1 MTTRNKKINAPEF
14 SVLMAVYKND
24 SPKYFKEAF
33 ESILNQTLQPK
44 EIVLVRDG
52 VVSVKLENTIKA
64 LVANQ
69 KIPIKLVAL
78 QKNVGLGRAL
88 SIGMKEISCDYVAR
102 MDSDDVSIPDRF
114 KIQMEYIEKNPGA
127 SVYGSYITEFVE
139 GEYNTILKK
148 VPLTNTEIRKYSKY
162 RNPINHV
169 TAVFKKSDIEDAG
182 GYMDMNSYED
192 YFLWLRVARLGFV
205 MNNIPISLVM
215 VRTGRPMIGRRIGL
229 HILKNDYEFFKQIR
243 KLKFIG
249 NMTFIINMF
258 IRIVVRMMPIRFA
271 GFTYYLLRKF

>member
-1 MTTRNKKINAPEF
+1 
-14 SVLMAVYKND
+14 
-24 SPKYFKEAF
+24 
-33 ESILNQTLQPK
+33 
-44 EIVLVRDG
+44 
-52 VVSVKLENTIKA
+52 
-64 LVANQ
+64 
-69 KIPIKLVAL
+69 
-78 QKNVGLGRAL
+78 
-88 SIGMKEISCDYVAR
+88 
-102 MDSDDVSIPDRF
+102 
-114 KIQMEYIEKNPGA
+114 
-127 SVYGSYITEFVE
+127 
-139 GEYNTILKK
+139 
-148 VPLTNTEIRKYSKY
+148 
-162 RNPINHV
+162 
-169 TAVFKKSDIEDAG
+169 
-182 GYMDMNSYED
+182 MNSYED